1 MPLRVDAHQGK
12 LVLRIQIPFLP
23 DRFRKTYEFQL
34 KAEVHVEP
42 DPTTVEQVFPTQVRA
57 PQMCPPTPN
66 LPCPPTPVTLTV
78 PEASLSMQ
86 PPELPPPAKRQKTD
100 GTTQT
105 LQSMA
110 LHPRQLSTAPCANAM
125 SGRRPSPFA
134 APKSSHVQLSGQPGE
149 RTAVMV
155 DLEEDI
161 AHTWRTRG
169 AAASSSQSQS
179 LDPAADPYFSIDG
192 LGEDSP
198 NMSAGGSQGMSDD
211 SILNNLQRLGDEG
224 LIPEGTQRLE

>member
-179 LDPAADPYFSIDG
+179 LDPAVDPYFSIDG

-198 NMSAGGSQGMSDD
+198 NMSAGGSQGMSDE
-211 SILNNLQRLGDEG
+211 SILNHLERLGDVD
-224 LIPEGTQRLE
+224 LIPEGTQRVD